1 MSIRIV
7 TDSVSD
13 LPREIA
19 RAYGIAVVPLYVTVG
34 GETYRDGVEM
44 DADRFYSLLPGLP
57 SLPTTSQPSVADFE
71 SVYRRLLDEGR
82 RIVSIH
88 VSAKLSG
95 TLNSATRAMESLDAA
110 SRIEIVDSRLAGGA
124 QALLALSAAR
134 WTGETS
140 DLAEV
145 TRRVRRAIP
154 SNHGYV
160 LVDTLEYL
168 RKGGRIG
175 KAQAFLGGILN
186 FKPIISIRDGEA
198 HPVERPRSY
207 ARASARIIEIVRAL
221 APVSRMHVSY
231 ATGLRRAEAICAAMS
246 DLVEPKN
253 VVLSRFGPVLGTHLG
268 PNTIGVAVT
277 QGSPDER

>member
-1 MSIRIV
+1 MAIRIV

-13 LPREIA
+13 LPQEFA
-19 RAYGIAVVPLYVTVG
+19 RANGITVVPLYVTVG
-34 GETYRDGVEM
+34 GDTYRDGVEM
-44 DADRFYSLLPGLP
+44 GADRFYSLLPELP

-71 SVYRRLLDEGR
+71 SVYRPLLDEGH

-95 TLNSATRAMESLDAA
+95 TLNSAAQAVESLDAA
-110 SRIEIVDSRLAGGA
+110 SRIEIVDSQLAGGA
-124 QALLALSAAR
+124 QALLALDAAR
-134 WTGETS
+134 WAGETS
-140 DLAEV
+140 ALAEV
-145 TRRVRRAIP
+145 ARRTRRSIA

-175 KAQAFLGGILN
+175 KAQAFLGGMLN
-186 FKPIISIRDGEA
+186 FKPIVCIRDGEA

-207 ARASARIIEIVRAL
+207 ARASARIIEIVHAL
-221 APVSRMHVSY
+221 APVSRLHVSY
-231 ATGLRRAEAICAAMS
+231 ATGPDRAEAICAALS
-246 DLVEPKN
+246 DLVDPER

-268 PNTIGVAVT
+268 PKTVGVAVT
-277 QGSPDER
+277 RGRPWRE